1 MKALNQWMP
10 LAFAGL
16 LAASSAQA
24 VTINFTGLDGTTDP
38 TVSQVSFW
46 AGDPGAF
53 LDTIVF
59 DDAGNE
65 VLFSGFLD
73 GTDPRG
79 PASGYDTFIGA
90 SKSGTM
96 FGSVSFD
103 IASDYNFPSTL
114 NDNTVLFV
122 EAYKGGVLAATQS
135 IGVSN
140 NSFVN
145 LALTLSNGFDKLFI
159 YDDLNSFGLGEAFRI
174 DNFVYTE
181 YQAPCTGPNCNQV
194 PEPSALLLL
203 GMGMAGLAFARKNTS
218 A

>member
-24 VTINFTGLDGTTDP
+24 VTIDFTGLDGTTDP

-59 DDAGNE
+59 DASGNE
-65 VLFSGFLD
+65 VLLSGLLD

-79 PASGYDTFIGA
+79 PSSGYDTFIGA
-90 SKSGTM
+90 SKSGTI

-103 IASDYNFPSTL
+103 ISSDYNFPSF
-114 NDNTVLFV
+114 NDNTVLHV
-122 EAYKGGVLAATQS
+122 EAYKNGVLAASLSQ
-135 IGVSN
+135 GVSN
-140 NSFVN
+140 NNFVN
-145 LALTLSNGFDKLFI
+145 LALSLTNGFDTLFI

-181 YQAPCTGPNCNQV
+181 YKPTCTGPNCNQV
-194 PEPSALLLL
+194 PEPAALLLL
-203 GMGMAGLAFARKNTS
+203 GIGMAGLAFARKHTS

>member
-1 MKALNQWMP
+1 MKALNTWMP

-24 VTINFTGLDGTTDP
+24 VTINFTGLDGTADP

-46 AGDPGAF
+46 AGDPSSF
-53 LDTIVF
+53 FDTFVV

-65 VLFSGFLD
+65 VLLSGLFD

-79 PASGYDTFIGA
+79 PASGFDTFIGA
-90 SKSGTM
+90 SKSGTI
-96 FGSVSFD
+96 FGSFSLD
-103 IASDYNFPSTL
+103 IASDYNFPSA
-114 NDNTVLFV
+114 NDNTVLHID
-122 EAYKGGVLAATQS
+122 AYKNGALAAS
-135 IGVSN
+135 ISKGVSN
-140 NSFVN
+140 NNFVN
-145 LALTLSNGFDKLFI
+145 LGLSLTNGFDTLFI

-174 DNFVYTE
+174 DNIVYTE
-181 YQAPCTGPNCNQV
+181 YQPPCTGPNCNQV

-203 GMGMAGLAFARKNTS
+203 GIGMAGFAFVRKHKS

>member
-1 MKALNQWMP
+1 MKALNTWMP

-24 VTINFTGLDGTTDP
+24 VTIDFTGLDATTDP

-65 VLFSGFLD
+65 VLLSGIMD
-73 GTDPRG
+73 GTDSRG

-103 IASDYNFPSTL
+103 IASDYNFPSF
-114 NDNTVLFV
+114 NDNTVLWV
-122 EAYKGGVLAATQS
+122 EAYKNGVLAGSTS
-135 IGVSN
+135 TGVNHN
-140 NSFVN
+140 NFVN
-145 LALTLSNGFDKLFI
+145 LALTLTNGFDKLFI
-159 YDDLNSFGLGEAFRI
+159 YDDLNSFDLGEAFRI

-181 YQAPCTGPNCNQV
+181 YQPPCTGPNCNPV

-203 GMGMAGLAFARKNTS
+203 GIGMAGFAFARKHKS